1 MNKLAFRNKKCQEL
15 LDLESDEVKAAVQKA
30 WVASA
35 SLELDGGE
43 EGSGD
48 NA

>member
-1 MNKLAFRNKKCQEL
+1 MNELAFRNKKCQEL
-15 LDLESDEVKAAVQKA
+15 LDLESDEVKVVVQKA
-30 WVASA
+30 RVANA
-35 SLELDGGE
+35 SLELDNSE